1 MIQFTQ
7 SVWLWGLAAL
17 ALPIAIH
24 LLSRK
29 EGRVIPV
36 GSLRHLHETTS
47 QQFRGIK
54 LNELLLLAV
63 RLILILLFV
72 LLLAGLFW
80 KNSDRQL
87 WVVVD
92 RDLLQNTRAMAMAD
106 SLTNKNFE
114 WRWLEPGF
122 PKKDK
127 SEISASKNNWQ
138 LIEQLHAQHLQHAI
152 VLTSGLLTEFTGEY
166 QPLGPHID
174 WHVFEPSAR
183 KVNVYAVDKSGST
196 FLRTM
201 HSSAMRTHFVTD
213 TVNVFPDS
221 LQQATTIRV
230 SLVADKNFEDDARLV
245 SAALKSIEAQV
256 PVAIELQSELQ
267 SNTDWLIWLSEKVKP
282 ETSAKVISVYPTQGN
297 LLLVQH
303 SVNQWQLTKR
313 LTVDAALQSDFTIQL
328 ANLITEDVG
337 DSDKISRL
345 DNRTLPE
352 AFFKKAEVKTAAVV
366 DAGFNVPLL
375 VLFLLFLAA
384 ERILAFVRKQ

>member
-201 HSSAMRTHFVTD
+201 HSSAMRTHFVAD

-366 DAGFNVPLL
+366 DAEFNVPLL